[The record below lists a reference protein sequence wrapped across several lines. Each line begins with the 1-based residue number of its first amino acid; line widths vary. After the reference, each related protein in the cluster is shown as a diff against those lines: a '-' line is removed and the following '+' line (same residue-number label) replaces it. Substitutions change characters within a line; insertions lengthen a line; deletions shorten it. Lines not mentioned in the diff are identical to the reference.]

1 MIKFRHHTARGQTLV
16 GILVV
21 LVILLA
27 LAAVLFFR
35 ARGPG
40 KGAAATTPKA
50 AMQKAEATACMA
62 QLSNLRQGLM
72 IYQADHNGYPP
83 NLQALDLGPGESY
96 YRCPVTGQAY
106 QYNPQTG
113 EVTCPAG
120 HGATSAGQGAAAGGG
135 ARGLTELMKQR

>member
-1 MIKFRHHTARGQTLV
+1 MIKFRHPAVRGQTLV
-16 GILVV
+16 VILVV

-35 ARGPG
+35 ARGSG
-40 KGAAATTPKA
+40 KGAPATTPKA
-50 AMQKAEATACMA
+50 AVQKAEATACTA
-62 QLSNLRQGLM
+62 QLSHLRQSLM

-83 NLQALDLGPGESY
+83 NLQDLELGTGESY
-96 YRCPVTGQAY
+96 YHCPVTGQAY

-120 HGATSAGQGAAAGGG
+120 HGSTSAGQGAAVGGG
-135 ARGLTELMKQR
+135 VGGLTELMKQR